1 MTDRVTRY
9 NAPRAVTPGRRFS
22 PEIELKARQAI
33 DGAAAR
39 IELQKRA
46 DAAVAA
52 QQAQQDPD
60 GGLSP
65 AAALN
70 ARTQR
75 RFDARPVH
83 PDAVTEE
90 RAAEDHPSGGAW
102 GEPAEGRKLSPAEEL
117 NARSQGAFEARQR
130 RAIGGG
136 K

>member
-22 PEIELKARQAI
+22 PELEAEARRRI
-33 DGAAAR
+33 DGG
-39 IELQKRA
+39 
-46 DAAVAA
+46 D
-52 QQAQQDPD
+52 DD
-60 GGLSP
+60 GDLSP

-90 RAAEDHPSGGAW
+90 RAADEHPSGGAW
-102 GEPAEGRKLSPAEEL
+102 GEPVEGRKLSPAEEL